1 MEILKILQE
10 SAKDLISED
19 LDFFETELA
28 TGDHYDA
35 AYQAQ
40 CRSKIKQIRKWM
52 SGEVSSPNE
61 DVPENGEGI
70 VIIDGQEQ
78 PADQEEKSKGKKD
91 KKPVSKG
98 IIIDLD
104 DVIPGSTNSAKP
116 KISPVQQVMSDMNFL
131 RNKTD
136 YKSAFK
142 KYAKTSTIIDA
153 DFLDKNF
160 AIFDSWEMDV
170 IVSVK
175 QLGEEFLE
183 KYFGAIDHDK
193 IARYQLF
200 SESFFMKH
208 FAQMDASI
216 VLEHG
221 KNEWRKKENRSKQ
234 LDVFLRL
241 KGVKI

>member
-1 MEILKILQE
+1 MEILKILEE
-10 SAKDLISED
+10 SADSLISED

-28 TGDHYDA
+28 TGDGYEET
-35 AYQAQ
+35 YIEE
-40 CRSKIKQIRKWM
+40 CKEKIGRIRKWM
-52 SGEVSSPNE
+52 AGEIASLDEVEVSEGEQTETPSEKSEQEKKTKKNKSKKNSPK
-61 DVPENGEGI
+61 GI
-70 VIIDGQEQ
+70 VVGL
-78 PADQEEKSKGKKD
+78 DQVAPEGAG
-91 KKPVSKG
+91 PVM
-98 IIIDLD
+98 
-104 DVIPGSTNSAKP
+104 P
-116 KISPVQQVMSDMNFL
+116 KLSPIQQIQSDM
-131 RNKTD
+131 KTIRGRSD

-142 KYAKTSTIIDA
+142 KYAKDSQIIDA

-160 AIFDSWEMDV
+160 SLFDTWEMDA

-175 QLGEEFLE
+175 QMGEEFLE

-241 KGVKI
+241 KGVKN